1 MPLRLANLSLPLMD
15 LVLRIDDIIS
25 DFYEGIIAPNKQTHA
40 LHQLANLYGSEHVAF
55 TSLHKHHKATRII
68 QSSGLPDD
76 SVFAFQNYYH
86 VLEPSLAFLHKF
98 VPGKWYVDY
107 EEIGKKSM
115 ACSEFY
121 QDFMKPN
128 GFGALAVT
136 PIWSNENLD
145 CFLTVQY
152 KNIDKSE
159 KSNDLR
165 NIKSLLPHLQR
176 SLQLQSHFDSLKL
189 DKQLLAS
196 SLHANSLG
204 MIIVCE
210 NRIVHFINQAAESI
224 LRRRNEIKI
233 TGNKF
238 EVPSSSA
245 NKVVNAIQAACGVKG
260 ARVSNG
266 LKLGLNNQ
274 LNLHLIVTPLPSL
287 FHPQHTLSKN
297 FALIVVQ
304 DLSIPMHTKEFLL
317 TQMYGLSVAE
327 ARVACALLKGSTPKQ
342 IAVDSGVAISTI
354 RSQLKSIF
362 SKTGTSKQTE
372 LMQILYPILSIQ
384 A

>member
-1 MPLRLANLSLPLMD
+1 MD
-15 LVLRIDDIIS
+15 LENRIDDIIS
-25 DFYEGIIAPNKQTHA
+25 DFYEGLIDPSKQVNA
-40 LHQLANLYGSEHVAF
+40 LRKLANLYGSEHVAL
-55 TSLHKHHKATRII
+55 TSLHTHHKATSVI
-68 QSSGLPDD
+68 QSSGLSEDT
-76 SVFAFQNYYH
+76 VFAFQNYYH
-86 VLEPSLAFLHKF
+86 ALEPSLAFLHKF
-98 VPGKWYVDY
+98 IHGEWYVDY
-107 EEIGKKSM
+107 EQIGKKGM
-115 ACSEFY
+115 ASSEFY

-128 GFGALAVT
+128 GFGALSVI
-136 PIWSNENLD
+136 PLLSDQNLD

-196 SLHANSLG
+196 SLHASNLG
-204 MIIVCE
+204 MIIVCD
-210 NRIVHFINQAAESI
+210 NKYVHFINQAAESI

-233 TGNKF
+233 TGNKI
-238 EVPSSSA
+238 EVASSSS
-245 NKVVNAIQAACGVKG
+245 NKVMNAIHAACGVKG
-260 ARVSNG
+260 PRVSSG

-274 LNLHLIVTPLPSL
+274 LNLHLILTPLPSL
-287 FHPQHTLSKN
+287 FHPQHALSKN

-342 IAVDSGVAISTI
+342 IAIDSGVAISTI
-354 RSQLKSIF
+354 RSQLKAIF

-372 LMQILYPILSIQ
+372 LTQILYPILSIQ
-384 A
+384 T

>member
-1 MPLRLANLSLPLMD
+1 MDLAN
-15 LVLRIDDIIS
+15 RIDDIIS
-25 DFYEGIIAPNKQTHA
+25 DFYEGIIDSGKQTNA
-40 LHQLANLYGSEHVAF
+40 LRKLADLYCSEHVTLTNLHTHDKT
-55 TSLHKHHKATRII
+55 TSVI
-68 QSSGLPDD
+68 QSSGLSNDTV
-76 SVFAFQNYYH
+76 SKFQNYYCL
-86 VLEPSLAFLHKF
+86 LEPSREFLHKF
-98 VPGKWYVDY
+98 VHGEWYVDY
-107 EEIGKKSM
+107 EQIGKKGM

-128 GFGALAVT
+128 GFGALSVT
-136 PIWSNENLD
+136 PIWSKKNLN

-159 KSNDLR
+159 NSKELR
-165 NIKSLLPHLQR
+165 DIKSLLPHLQR
-176 SLQLQSHFDSLKL
+176 SLQLQSHFEALQL

-196 SLHANSLG
+196 SLHASSLG
-204 MIIVCE
+204 TIIVCE

-224 LRRRNEIKI
+224 LRRRHEIKI
-233 TGNKF
+233 IGNKF
-238 EVPSSSA
+238 EVPSSSS
-245 NKVVNAIQAACGVKG
+245 NKVMNAIHAACGIKG
-260 ARVSNG
+260 PRVSSG

-287 FHPQHTLSKN
+287 FHSHHYLAKN
-297 FALIVVQ
+297 FALLVVQ

-327 ARVACALLKGSTPKQ
+327 ARVVCALLKGSTPKQ
-342 IAVDSGVAISTI
+342 IAIDSGVAISTI

-362 SKTGTSKQTE
+362 NKSGTSKQTE

>member
-1 MPLRLANLSLPLMD
+1 MD

-25 DFYEGIIAPNKQTHA
+25 NFYEGIIDPSKQTNA
-40 LHQLANLYGSEHVAF
+40 LRQLADLYGSEHVAI
-55 TSLHKHHKATRII
+55 TSLHKRHKATSVI
-68 QSSGLPDD
+68 QSSGLSDD
-76 SVFAFQNYYH
+76 AVFAFQNYYH
-86 VLEPSLAFLHKF
+86 VLEPSLAFLHQF
-98 VPGKWYVDY
+98 VRGQWYVDY
-107 EEIGKKSM
+107 EQIGRKAM
-115 ACSEFY
+115 ANSEFY
-121 QDFMKPN
+121 QDFMRPN
-128 GFGALAVT
+128 GFGALSVT
-136 PIWSNENLD
+136 PLLSDQNLD

-196 SLHANSLG
+196 SLHASSLG

-224 LRRRNEIKI
+224 LRRRHEIKI

-238 EVPSSSA
+238 EVPNSSS
-245 NKVVNAIQAACGVKG
+245 NKVVNAINAACGIKG
-260 ARVSNG
+260 PRVSSG
-266 LKLGLNNQ
+266 IKLGLNNQ
-274 LNLHLIVTPLPSL
+274 LNLHLIVTPLPSF
-287 FHPQHTLSKN
+287 FHPHHTFSNN

-327 ARVACALLKGSTPKQ
+327 ARVTCALLKGSTPKQ
-342 IAVDSGVAISTI
+342 IATDSGVAISTI

-362 SKTGTSKQTE
+362 SKTGTTKQTE